1 MPLRLRKFI
10 YLALALAGCIVWA
23 PISILA
29 ILAMGLGLFGLIT
42 LWALLLG
49 IFVLPVVRRVR
60 SYYSIPI
67 GMGVFTMGGY
77 LAVGL
82 SAREQ
87 LDLPMYPF
95 VTGALLFLVGI
106 AVLVEMYFFPYES
119 EEDRA
124 EEPARSSDGIHS

>member
-10 YLALALAGCIVWA
+10 YLALALAGCIVWV

-29 ILAMGLGLFGLIT
+29 IPAMGLGLFGLIT
-42 LWALLLG
+42 LWALLRG

-67 GMGVFTMGGY
+67 GMGTFTMGSFM
-77 LAVGL
+77 AIGL
-82 SAREQ
+82 QLREEV
-87 LDLPMYPF
+87 DLPVYAF
-95 VTGALLFLVGI
+95 VTGTVLFLVGA
-106 AVLVEMYFFPYES
+106 AVLIEMYFFPYES

-124 EEPARSSDGIHS
+124 EEPARPSDGIRS